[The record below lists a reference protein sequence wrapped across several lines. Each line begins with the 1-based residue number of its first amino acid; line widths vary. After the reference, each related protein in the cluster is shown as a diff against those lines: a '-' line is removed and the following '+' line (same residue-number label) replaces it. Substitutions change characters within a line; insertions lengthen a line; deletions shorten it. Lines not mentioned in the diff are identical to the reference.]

1 MSDAINDI
9 LKQVTTAL
17 SVDDISAE
25 SAKDAILSP
34 LDAIGTLEEKDKAVV
49 VLNLIHFARNIEL
62 LSPDMQQNVI
72 SQILAKINNPDV
84 VLDERT
90 GITLFLH
97 SIKENDALLFNHLLT
112 QSPNITVTDVMGYN
126 SAYYAVMGD
135 SLATLKALH
144 QQGVD
149 IKATT
154 RNNETLLHAACANG
168 NVDIVEYL
176 LSEQLDPNVIEGLY
190 GLTCLGTASAFSD
203 NPAVIKKLQDYGARF
218 TRSGKNNLT
227 PFELALQENNTL
239 SIAYY
244 IDTNQADDALLDVEN
259 IPALLDAALF
269 EKPKTRVSDEEER
282 KVIQSKVRIKNFA
295 LYTIERNTTLD
306 DCLSHANCS
315 EHIQVICRQFN
326 KTPLDLLDMELD
338 DEQATMVRIAL
349 MT

>member
-1 MSDAINDI
+1 MSKAISDI
-9 LKQVTTAL
+9 LEQITTAL
-17 SVDDISAE
+17 SQSNISAE
-25 SAKDAILSP
+25 KAKEILISP
-34 LDAIGTLEEKDKAVV
+34 LSEIEKLKEKDRAVTI
-49 VLNLIHFARNIEL
+49 LNLIHFARNIEL
-62 LSPDMQQNVI
+62 LSTDMEQDVI
-72 SQILAKINNPDV
+72 AQLLAKIDNPDV
-84 VLDERT
+84 VLDGRT
-90 GITLFLH
+90 GVTLFLH
-97 SIKENDALLFNHLLT
+97 SIKENDEPLLNHLLT
-112 QSPNITVTDVMGYN
+112 KSPDITVTDVMGYN

-168 NVDIVEYL
+168 SADIVDYL
-176 LSEQLDPNVIEGLY
+176 LSENLDPNAIEGLY

-203 NPAVIKKLQDYGARF
+203 NPAVIKKLQDYGATF

-244 IDTNQADDALLDVEN
+244 IDTNQADDDLLDTDN
-259 IPALLDAALF
+259 ILALLDAALF

-282 KVIQSKVRIKNFA
+282 KVIQSKERIKNFA

-315 EHIQVICRQFN
+315 DHIQVICRQFN